1 MVLPLPASSQEREAL
16 RAGPLSFIFESG
28 GIRGVANGRGEV
40 VRRVYLAVRDE
51 FWNTIPGEI
60 SNLSIEKTSSS
71 CSVTFDSRHRRGEID
86 FLWHGNITGS
96 QDGELAFSMEGRALS
111 SFKRRRIGFCVL
123 HSAALCKGKPCVVE
137 TSDGGSIH
145 SAFPLLIAPRQPF
158 TNIRSMT
165 YGTADGRTATIRFD
179 GDLFETEDQRNW
191 TDFTFKTYAPPIDAA
206 GKEIIEKG
214 TTIGQKVTISV
225 SESLPCHALSPAP
238 PLRLDFRVSRP
249 SGVFP
254 RLGFTADTSEGRESF
269 TGRPSGNRIEGLL
282 RSLDFSHARIDI
294 RLSGK
299 DIDGAARRAVSI
311 GKKHVVP
318 IECALHFGGDAESG
332 ARVIAEAFTSPE
344 IPVSRFLIYHAN
356 GPAFLEPILPSCV
369 KIVRDA
375 FPDTKL
381 FAGTNGYFV
390 EINRSRPPLGLVDGI
405 CYCATPQVHTFDAIA
420 IMENLPGL
428 LETLTTARAIAL
440 GKKISISPL
449 TLRPRKNP
457 LVPRKDGGPDERRG
471 ALFAAAW
478 MLGSIAYCIE
488 GGLNSLTLG
497 ALSGPE
503 GIFSDGEE
511 IFPSFILASWLSP
524 FIGSPA
530 ACRFSTNPSRVI
542 GVELERGGRFSAIA
556 VNCTGETISADFG
569 GLPAGCR
576 CSILNEEGFKRVR
589 GLDDPAGAAPEF
601 GIPDEKNSITLDLPA
616 YAIIRFSSGNVGASS
631 KPAR

>member
-1 MVLPLPASSQEREAL
+1 M
-16 RAGPLSFIFESG
+16 
-28 GIRGVANGRGEV
+28 

-51 FWNTIPGEI
+51 FWNTIPGAI
-60 SNLSIEKTSSS
+60 SNLGIEKTSSS
-71 CSVTFDSRHRRGEID
+71 CSVTFDSRHRKGEID
-86 FLWHGNITGS
+86 FLWHGSITGS
-96 QDGELAFSMEGRALS
+96 PDGELAFSMEGRALS
-111 SFKRRRIGFCVL
+111 SFKRKRIGFCVL
-123 HSAALCKGKPCVVE
+123 HSVALCKGRPCIVE
-137 TSDGGSIH
+137 TADGGSIH
-145 SAFPLLIAPRQPF
+145 SAFPLLIAPWQPF

-165 YGTADGRTATIRFD
+165 YGTSDGQTAIIRFD

-214 TTIGQKVTISV
+214 TTIRQKVTISV
-225 SESLPCHALSPAP
+225 SESIPCHVISPAP
-238 PLRLDFRVSRP
+238 ASRLDFCVSPR

-254 RLGFTADTSEGRESF
+254 HLGFTADPSGDHEIFSGRH
-269 TGRPSGNRIEGLL
+269 GGNRIENLL
-282 RSLDFSHARIDI
+282 RGLDFSHARIDI
-294 RLSGK
+294 RLSEK
-299 DIDGAARRAVSI
+299 CIDDAARQAVSM

-318 IECALHFGGDAESG
+318 IECALHFGGNAESG

-344 IPVSRFLIYHAN
+344 IPVARFLIYHAN
-356 GPAFLEPILPSCV
+356 GPSFLEPILPSCV

-375 FPDTKL
+375 FPDTEL
-381 FAGTNGYFV
+381 CAGTNGYFV
-390 EINRSRPPLGLVDGI
+390 EINRSRPPPGLVDGI

-428 LETLTTARAIAL
+428 LETLTTARAIAP
-440 GKKISISPL
+440 GKNISISPL

-471 ALFAAAW
+471 TLFAAAW

-503 GIFSDGEE
+503 GICSDGEE
-511 IFPSFILASWLSP
+511 IFPSFVLASWLTP

-530 ACRFSTNPSRVI
+530 VCRFSTDPSKVI
-542 GVELERGGRFSAIA
+542 GVELESGGRFSAIA

-576 CSILNEEGFKRVR
+576 CSILDEEVFERVR
-589 GLDDPAGAAPEF
+589 GLDDPAGAAPGF
-601 GIPDEKNSITLDLPA
+601 SIPDEKNSITLDLPA
-616 YAIIRFSSGNVGASS
+616 YAIIRFSSGE
-631 KPAR
+631 